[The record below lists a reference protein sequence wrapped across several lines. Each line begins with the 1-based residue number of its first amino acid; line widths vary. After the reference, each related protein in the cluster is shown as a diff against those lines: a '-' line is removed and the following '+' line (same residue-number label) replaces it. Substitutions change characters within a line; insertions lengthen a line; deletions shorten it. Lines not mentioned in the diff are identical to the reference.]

1 MANITPH
8 SETNLEGVD
17 LSEAGKQRFLFV
29 NELSGTV
36 VSEPNPL
43 DNSVLVETPEGNLQ
57 RAFAVVPIATM
68 PTTAVES
75 VNGQVGVATING
87 SNTNAIV
94 GGIEDTIENHLNTV
108 KTDLGDLGDDLTDL
122 RNNAVLT
129 SRTTPQ
135 EVKSSFSVK
144 DELNVVDGLGNSFQ
158 ASIINGIATIA
169 TNNGLDIISNTNFD
183 SNPTVVLDKD
193 FDLMTN
199 GQLVSKGQL
208 QSVLSDV
215 TGTHF
220 EKWVAIGKPDDL
232 TLTETLQKLY
242 IPATTRFPNV
252 PPADIQPTEDGKGI
266 VFKKAGLVHIKRNVS
281 LGGSNTEN
289 LYYEA
294 RINDQRLEPLL
305 MQAVSVSQNTM
316 NYSIEF
322 YWEVSENQ
330 EFSIWANCLTD
341 ECTLN
346 YKGVTTVIEYL

>member
-29 NELSGTV
+29 NELNGTV

-43 DNSVLVETPEGNLQ
+43 DNSVLVETTDGNLQ
-57 RAFAVVPIATM
+57 RAFAVVPISTM

-75 VNGQVGVATING
+75 VNGQVGVATVNG
-87 SNTNAIV
+87 SNTNATV

-108 KTDLGDLGDDLTDL
+108 KNDLGDLGDDIVDL
-122 RNNAVLT
+122 RNDII
-129 SRTTPQ
+129 SRTKTTEQ
-135 EVKSSFSVK
+135 TLKSSLNIADELSVK
-144 DELNVVDGLGNSFQ
+144 DGSGNELQL
-158 ASIINGIATIA
+158 SIIGGVATIA
-169 TNNGLDIISNTNFD
+169 TNNGLDIISDTNFD
-183 SNPTVVLDKD
+183 TNPTVVGETS
-193 FDLMTN
+193 FDLMPN
-199 GQLVSKGQL
+199 GNLVTKGQL
-208 QSVLSDV
+208 QSVLADI

-220 EKWVAIGKPDDL
+220 EKWVASGKPDDL
-232 TLTETLQKLY
+232 TLTESLQKLY
-242 IPATTRFPNV
+242 IPATIRFPNI
-252 PPADIQPTEDGKGI
+252 PPVDIEPTEDGKGI
-266 VFKKAGLVHIKRNVS
+266 RFKKAGLIHVKRNVS

-294 RINDQRLEPLL
+294 RINDERLEPLL

-322 YWEVSENQ
+322 YWEVSANQ
-330 EFSIWANCLTD
+330 VFSIWANCLTD